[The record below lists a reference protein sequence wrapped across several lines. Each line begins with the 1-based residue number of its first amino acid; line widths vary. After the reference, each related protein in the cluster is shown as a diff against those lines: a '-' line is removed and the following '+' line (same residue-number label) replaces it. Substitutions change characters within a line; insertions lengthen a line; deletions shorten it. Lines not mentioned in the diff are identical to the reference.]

1 MQAVQGYR
9 KIKRWFTLYPLR
21 RQGAARC
28 LSCQAVKL
36 NACRMNEPGTKIR
49 NGLIKRQDAL
59 NRFKVKKEAFLL
71 DREKI
76 RKEIEEARAI
86 WKETLEQLPDQEFKW

>member
-1 MQAVQGYR
+1 
-9 KIKRWFTLYPLR
+9 
-21 RQGAARC
+21 
-28 LSCQAVKL
+28 
-36 NACRMNEPGTKIR
+36 MNGTGNKIR
-49 NGLIKRQDAL
+49 NSLIKRQDAL

-71 DREKI
+71 DRERI